1 MASVLTD
8 FTKKREFLVC
18 MDSDGCVMDTVSIKH
33 TIVMCPELIR
43 VFALDDHADFVASAW
58 EEINLR
64 NITRGLSRFESVVLV
79 FDRLKNRGIEVPGS
93 EDIAA
98 WVNTSAELSTA
109 SLQHELLRT
118 GSLALRKLQEWNNA
132 CNRRIQA
139 LEPTFEPFPGVE
151 ESLRQLHAVADLAV
165 VSAANESAIASEW
178 KHYGLA
184 RHADVIFGQE
194 VGSKANSI
202 ATMLACGYESRK
214 VLMVG
219 DSMGDA
225 QAAAA
230 NGVAFVPILPG
241 READSWR
248 RLQEEALPK
257 LLHGTFSPEYQAEL
271 LAALRSALREDPDVI
286 LVGEMRDYETISAA
300 VTAAETGH
308 LVMSTLHT
316 IGAAQ
321 TIDRIIDVCPPG
333 AQSQIRGQLST
344 VLRGVI
350 TQQLLPL
357 ATGRG
362 RCAATEILVGSDA
375 VCNLIRENKCF
386 QIPSVLQSG
395 AALGMHSLNGDL
407 ARLVDCGKITREA
420 ALRCSTDKKD
430 LEQYF

>member
-93 EDIAA
+93 EDISA

-257 LLHGTFSPEYQAEL
+257 LLHGKKVDRLYSIPGKVPNPVDMPDYCYFKDRCEMQLPCCSGEYPCEISLSPTHKVSCYRYYEENRKA
-271 LAALRSALREDPDVI
+271 
-286 LVGEMRDYETISAA
+286 GE
-300 VTAAETGH
+300 
-308 LVMSTLHT
+308 
-316 IGAAQ
+316 
-321 TIDRIIDVCPPG
+321 
-333 AQSQIRGQLST
+333 
-344 VLRGVI
+344 
-350 TQQLLPL
+350 
-357 ATGRG
+357 
-362 RCAATEILVGSDA
+362 
-375 VCNLIRENKCF
+375 
-386 QIPSVLQSG
+386 
-395 AALGMHSLNGDL
+395 
-407 ARLVDCGKITREA
+407 
-420 ALRCSTDKKD
+420 
-430 LEQYF
+430 